1 VSDEV
6 RDMIRS
12 ALADEPGLGLEFEQV
27 VADGRRRR
35 ARRRFGAL
43 TAVTVGIVAVVGVS
57 TMSTGTPSQ
66 PAGLAS
72 TVPTTAPPPANPGC
86 VVPKMTGGF
95 PDQPRGTASPDELA
109 ESGRLTEAFKQFT
122 LPLPAGVEA
131 GPLELC
137 VVRGSW
143 GGTFTVTGDRSVT
156 VYVRQVGGQPPG
168 ECVHYNSATQCS
180 TRTLPDGSTARV
192 IVEPMPDA
200 TLVSADVWRTD
211 GTYVHVM
218 ETGSQGSTTRVLNDD
233 QLIALGAAPQL
244 RVQWTGRSE
253 PAAPSDRRAAELDP
267 VLAGALP
274 PGVRAEPIPGASVQP
289 LEFRISQGGYRA
301 MANLFDAAGG
311 GWLMVN
317 VEKPGDGE
325 VTCGDRATCEIVEL
339 SDGRK
344 AAVESTMDG
353 GVTRLFLNTKAA
365 DGTGISIHATNAADT
380 GTGPA
385 APTRPS
391 PPLTVADLVRIAEL
405 PDLHW

>member
-12 ALADEPGLGLEFEQV
+12 ALADEPGLGLEFERV

-43 TAVTVGIVAVVGVS
+43 TPVAVGVIAVVGVS
-57 TMSTGTPSQ
+57 TMLTGTPSQ

-72 TVPTTAPPPANPGC
+72 TVPTTTPPPVNPGC

-95 PDQPRGTASPDELA
+95 PDQPRGTANPDELA

-122 LPLPAGVEA
+122 LPADVQA
-131 GPLELC
+131 SPLELC

-143 GGTFTVTGDRSVT
+143 GGTFTIAGDRSVT
-156 VYVRQVGGQPPG
+156 VYVRQVGGQAPG
-168 ECVHYNSATQCS
+168 ECVHYNPTTQCS

-200 TLVSADVWRTD
+200 TLVTADVWRTD
-211 GTYVHVM
+211 GTYVHVV
-218 ETGSQGSTTRVLNDD
+218 ETGSQGLTTRVLNDD
-233 QLIALGAAPQL
+233 QLIALATAPQL

-274 PGVRAEPIPGASVQP
+274 PGLRAEPIPGVSAQP
-289 LEFRISQGGYRA
+289 LKFRISQGGYRA
-301 MANLFDAAGG
+301 MANLSDAAGS
-311 GWLMVN
+311 GWLLVN
-317 VEKPGDGE
+317 LEKPGDGE
-325 VTCGDRATCEIVEL
+325 VTCGNRATCDIVEL

-344 AAVESTMDG
+344 AAVESNTEG
-353 GVTRLFLNTKAA
+353 GVSRLFLNTKAT
-365 DGTGISIHATNAADT
+365 DGTGISIHSTNAAN
-380 GTGPA
+380 TGPGRA
-385 APTRPS
+385 TPTRPS
-391 PPLTVADLVRIAEL
+391 PPLTVADMIRIAEL
-405 PDLHW
+405 PGLHW